1 MSYNV
6 REHSYVVGGLGVTGQ
21 ACVRFLLQKQATVKA
36 FDTRANFTLVTD
48 PDSDIDTD
56 MQAFMA
62 EKVTC
67 TALSEDYFDG
77 VDTLV
82 LSPGLAL
89 NIEQVALAQKCGVE
103 VIGDVELFARLNAS
117 TSDAT
122 PAKRVVGITGSNGK
136 TTTVNMLIKMCQ
148 SENIRGSLAGNV
160 GIPFSSSVLEEMKS
174 PEPKTVYVLEIS
186 SFQMEFIEHFK
197 PYIAIFLNITP
208 DHLNRYPS
216 MKEYIAAKMNMWSRQ
231 TAEDFIVYNAD
242 DTILVEEIA
251 ESTSRKIAFGL
262 GHHPEA
268 IFQPNRTKIYTEEH
282 ATLIEM
288 NQLALPGKHNLAN
301 ALAAATAAHLMGV
314 PNKSIAATMSQFSGV
329 PHRLEPIAEINGV
342 TYINDSKATNLDA
355 VQVALESFTQPI
367 ILLLGGL
374 DKGGDFRSLL
384 PHTHNNLKEVIAFG
398 QAKELIL
405 TALRDAVRSTSV
417 MDLKEA
423 LELAQNCSQPGDVVL
438 LSPGC
443 ASFDQFNNFEERG
456 NYFRSLV
463 TVMEKA

>member
-1 MSYNV
+1 MNIHD
-6 REHSYVVGGLGVTGQ
+6 R
-21 ACVRFLLQKQATVKA
+21 ATIEIRGKKIVI
-36 FDTRANFTLVTD
+36 L
-48 PDSDIDTD
+48 
-56 MQAFMA
+56 
-62 EKVTC
+62 
-67 TALSEDYFDG
+67 
-77 VDTLV
+77 
-82 LSPGLAL
+82 GLAL
-89 NIEQVALAQKCGVE
+89 SGAAAAKLAVRQGADVFVSDNQDTLALQGTLTDLKALSIPGELGQHSDQIYDADLWIISPGIAQDSELVQKAQSNDIPIVSEIEFSSWFTEAPILA
-103 VIGDVELFARLNAS
+103 
-117 TSDAT
+117 
-122 PAKRVVGITGSNGK
+122 ITGSNGK
-136 TTTVNMLIKMCQ
+136 TTTAHLLAEMIQTDDLH
-148 SENIRGSLAGNV
+148 GALAGNV
-160 GIPFSSSVLEEMKS
+160 GIPFAEMVLEDLGN
-174 PEPKTVYVLEIS
+174 PDPKRVWVLEIS

-443 ASFDQFNNFEERG
+443 ASFDQFKNFEERG
-456 NYFRSLV
+456 DHFRSLV

>member
-1 MSYNV
+1 MNIHN
-6 REHSYVVGGLGVTGQ
+6 R
-21 ACVRFLLQKQATVKA
+21 ATIEIRGKNIVI
-36 FDTRANFTLVTD
+36 L
-48 PDSDIDTD
+48 
-56 MQAFMA
+56 
-62 EKVTC
+62 
-67 TALSEDYFDG
+67 
-77 VDTLV
+77 
-82 LSPGLAL
+82 GLAL
-89 NIEQVALAQKCGVE
+89 SGAAAAKLAVRQGADVFVSDNQDTLALQGTLTDLKALGIPGELGQHSDQIYDADLWIISPGIAQDSELVQKAQSNDIPIVSEIEFASWFTEAPILA
-103 VIGDVELFARLNAS
+103 
-117 TSDAT
+117 
-122 PAKRVVGITGSNGK
+122 ITGSNGK
-136 TTTVNMLIKMCQ
+136 TTTAHLLAEMIQTDDLH
-148 SENIRGSLAGNV
+148 GALAGNV
-160 GIPFSSSVLEEMKS
+160 GIPFAEMVLEDLGN
-174 PEPKTVYVLEIS
+174 PDPKRVWVLEIS

-251 ESTSRKIAFGL
+251 ESASRKIAFGL
-262 GHHPEA
+262 GHHPKA
-268 IFQPNRTKIYTEEH
+268 VFQPNRTKIYTEEH

-405 TALRDAVRSTSV
+405 TTLRDAVRSTSV
-417 MDLKEA
+417 MDLKKA

-443 ASFDQFNNFEERG
+443 ASFDQFENFEERG
-456 NYFRSLV
+456 DHFRSLV

>member
-1 MSYNV
+1 MNI
-6 REHSYVVGGLGVTGQ
+6 H
-21 ACVRFLLQKQATVKA
+21 
-36 FDTRANFTLVTD
+36 DRANIEIRGRKIV
-48 PDSDIDTD
+48 
-56 MQAFMA
+56 
-62 EKVTC
+62 
-67 TALSEDYFDG
+67 
-77 VDTLV
+77 V
-82 LSPGLAL
+82 LGLAL
-89 NIEQVALAQKCGVE
+89 SGAAAAKLAARQGADVFVSDNQNTSELQGTLTDLKKLGINGELGKHSNQIYDADLWIISPGIAQDSELIQKGQYKDISIVSEIEFASWFTEAPILA
-103 VIGDVELFARLNAS
+103 
-117 TSDAT
+117 
-122 PAKRVVGITGSNGK
+122 ITGSNGK
-136 TTTVNMLIKMCQ
+136 TTTAHLLAEMIQTNDLH
-148 SENIRGSLAGNV
+148 GLLAGNV
-160 GIPFSSSVLEEMKS
+160 GIPFSAMVLKDLENPDSKR
-174 PEPKTVYVLEIS
+174 VWILEIS
-186 SFQMEFIEHFK
+186 SFQMEFITHFK
-197 PYIAIFLNITP
+197 PYIAILLNITP

-216 MKEYIAAKMNMWSRQ
+216 MKEYIAAKMKMWSRQ

-262 GHHPEA
+262 GNHPEA

-301 ALAAATAAHLMGV
+301 ALAAATAAHLMGI
-314 PNKSIAATMSQFSGV
+314 PNKLISATMSEFSGV
-329 PHRLEPIAEINGV
+329 PHRLESIAEINGV

-355 VQVALESFTQPI
+355 VQVALKSFSQPI

-398 QAKELIL
+398 QAQDLIL

-417 MDLKEA
+417 IDLKEA

>member
-1 MSYNV
+1 MNIHD
-6 REHSYVVGGLGVTGQ
+6 R
-21 ACVRFLLQKQATVKA
+21 ATIEIRGKKIVI
-36 FDTRANFTLVTD
+36 L
-48 PDSDIDTD
+48 
-56 MQAFMA
+56 
-62 EKVTC
+62 
-67 TALSEDYFDG
+67 
-77 VDTLV
+77 
-82 LSPGLAL
+82 GLAL
-89 NIEQVALAQKCGVE
+89 SGAAAAKLAVRQGADVFVSDNQDTLALQGTLTDLKALSITGELGQHSDQIYDADLWIISPGIAQDSELVQKAQSNDIPIVSEIEFASWFTEAPILA
-103 VIGDVELFARLNAS
+103 
-117 TSDAT
+117 
-122 PAKRVVGITGSNGK
+122 ITGSNGK
-136 TTTVNMLIKMCQ
+136 TTTAHLLAEMIQTDDLH
-148 SENIRGSLAGNV
+148 GALAGNV
-160 GIPFSSSVLEEMKS
+160 GIPFAEMVLEDLGN
-174 PEPKTVYVLEIS
+174 PDPKRVWVLEIS

-443 ASFDQFNNFEERG
+443 ASFDQFENFEKRG
-456 NYFRSLV
+456 DHFRSLV
-463 TVMEKA
+463 TVMEKT

>member
-1 MSYNV
+1 MNIQNGANI
-6 REHSYVVGGLGVTGQ
+6 EICGKKIVVL
-21 ACVRFLLQKQATVKA
+21 
-36 FDTRANFTLVTD
+36 
-48 PDSDIDTD
+48 
-56 MQAFMA
+56 
-62 EKVTC
+62 
-67 TALSEDYFDG
+67 
-77 VDTLV
+77 
-82 LSPGLAL
+82 GLAL
-89 NIEQVALAQKCGVE
+89 SGIAAAKLAARQGADVFVSDNQDTSELQGTLTDLKELGINGELGQHSNQIYDADLWIISPGIPQDSELVQKGHHKGISIVSEIEFASWFTEAPILA
-103 VIGDVELFARLNAS
+103 
-117 TSDAT
+117 
-122 PAKRVVGITGSNGK
+122 ITGSNGK
-136 TTTVNMLIKMCQ
+136 TTTAHLLAEMIQTDDLH
-148 SENIRGSLAGNV
+148 GLLAGNV
-160 GIPFSSSVLEEMKS
+160 GIPFSAMVLKDLENPDSKR
-174 PEPKTVYVLEIS
+174 VWILEIS
-186 SFQMEFIEHFK
+186 SFQMEFITHFK

-216 MKEYIAAKMNMWSRQ
+216 MKEYIAAKMKMWSRQ

-262 GHHPEA
+262 DHHPEA

-301 ALAAATAAHLMGV
+301 ALAAATAAHLMGI
-314 PNKSIAATMSQFSGV
+314 PNKFISATMSQFSGV
-329 PHRLEPIAEINGV
+329 PHRLESVAEINGV

-355 VQVALESFTQPI
+355 VQVALKSFSQPI

>member
-1 MSYNV
+1 MNIHD
-6 REHSYVVGGLGVTGQ
+6 R
-21 ACVRFLLQKQATVKA
+21 ATIEIRGKKIVI
-36 FDTRANFTLVTD
+36 L
-48 PDSDIDTD
+48 
-56 MQAFMA
+56 
-62 EKVTC
+62 
-67 TALSEDYFDG
+67 
-77 VDTLV
+77 
-82 LSPGLAL
+82 GLAL
-89 NIEQVALAQKCGVE
+89 SGAAAAKLAVRQGADVFVSDNQDTLALQGTLTDLKALGIPGELGQHSDQIYDADLWIISPGIAQDSELVQKAQSNDIPIVSEIEFSSWFTTAPILA
-103 VIGDVELFARLNAS
+103 
-117 TSDAT
+117 
-122 PAKRVVGITGSNGK
+122 ITGSNGK
-136 TTTVNMLIKMCQ
+136 TTTAHLLAEMIQTDDLH
-148 SENIRGSLAGNV
+148 GALAGNV
-160 GIPFSSSVLEEMKS
+160 GIPFAEMVLEDLVN
-174 PEPKTVYVLEIS
+174 PDPKRVWVLEIS

-443 ASFDQFNNFEERG
+443 ASFDQFENFEKRG
-456 NYFRSLV
+456 DHFRSLV

>member
-1 MSYNV
+1 MNIHD
-6 REHSYVVGGLGVTGQ
+6 R
-21 ACVRFLLQKQATVKA
+21 ATIEIRGKKIVI
-36 FDTRANFTLVTD
+36 L
-48 PDSDIDTD
+48 
-56 MQAFMA
+56 
-62 EKVTC
+62 
-67 TALSEDYFDG
+67 
-77 VDTLV
+77 
-82 LSPGLAL
+82 GLAL
-89 NIEQVALAQKCGVE
+89 SGAAAAKLAVRQGADVFVSDNQDTLALQGTLTDLKALSITGELGQHSDQIYDADLWIISPGIAQDSELVQKAQSNDIPIVSEIEFSSWFTTAPILA
-103 VIGDVELFARLNAS
+103 
-117 TSDAT
+117 
-122 PAKRVVGITGSNGK
+122 ITGSNGK
-136 TTTVNMLIKMCQ
+136 TTTAHLLAEMIQTDDLH
-148 SENIRGSLAGNV
+148 GALAGNV
-160 GIPFSSSVLEEMKS
+160 GIPFAEMVLEDLGN
-174 PEPKTVYVLEIS
+174 PDPKRVWVLEIS

-398 QAKELIL
+398 QAKELII

-443 ASFDQFNNFEERG
+443 ASFDQFENFEERG
-456 NYFRSLV
+456 DHFRSLV

>member
-1 MSYNV
+1 MNIHD
-6 REHSYVVGGLGVTGQ
+6 R
-21 ACVRFLLQKQATVKA
+21 ATIEIRGKKIVI
-36 FDTRANFTLVTD
+36 L
-48 PDSDIDTD
+48 
-56 MQAFMA
+56 
-62 EKVTC
+62 
-67 TALSEDYFDG
+67 
-77 VDTLV
+77 
-82 LSPGLAL
+82 GLAL
-89 NIEQVALAQKCGVE
+89 SGAAAAKLAVRQGADVFVSDNQDTLALQDTLTDLKALSIPGELGQHSDQIYDADLWIISPGIAQDSELVQKAQSNDIPIISEIEFSSWFTEAPILA
-103 VIGDVELFARLNAS
+103 
-117 TSDAT
+117 
-122 PAKRVVGITGSNGK
+122 ITGSNGK
-136 TTTVNMLIKMCQ
+136 TTTAHLLAEMIQTDDLH
-148 SENIRGSLAGNV
+148 GALAGNV
-160 GIPFSSSVLEEMKS
+160 GIPFAEMVLEDLGN
-174 PEPKTVYVLEIS
+174 PDPKRVWVLEIS

-443 ASFDQFNNFEERG
+443 ASFDQFENFEERG
-456 NYFRSLV
+456 DHFRSLV

>member
-1 MSYNV
+1 MNIHD
-6 REHSYVVGGLGVTGQ
+6 R
-21 ACVRFLLQKQATVKA
+21 ATIEIRGKKIVI
-36 FDTRANFTLVTD
+36 L
-48 PDSDIDTD
+48 
-56 MQAFMA
+56 
-62 EKVTC
+62 
-67 TALSEDYFDG
+67 
-77 VDTLV
+77 
-82 LSPGLAL
+82 GLAL
-89 NIEQVALAQKCGVE
+89 SGAAAAKLAVRQGADVFVSDNQDTLELQGTLTELKALGILGELGQHSDQIYDADLWIISPGISQDSELVQKAQSNDIPIISEIEFASWFTEAPILA
-103 VIGDVELFARLNAS
+103 
-117 TSDAT
+117 
-122 PAKRVVGITGSNGK
+122 ITGSNGK
-136 TTTVNMLIKMCQ
+136 TTTAHLLAEMIQTDDLH
-148 SENIRGSLAGNV
+148 GALAGNV
-160 GIPFSSSVLEEMKS
+160 GIPFAEMVLEDLEN
-174 PEPKTVYVLEIS
+174 PDPKRVWVLEIS

-216 MKEYIAAKMNMWSRQ
+216 MEEYIAAKMNMWSRQ
-231 TAEDFIVYNAD
+231 TAEDFIEYNAD

-342 TYINDSKATNLDA
+342 TYINDSKATNMEA

-367 ILLLGGL
+367 ILILGGL

-438 LSPGC
+438 MSPGC
-443 ASFDQFNNFEERG
+443 ASFDQFENYEERG
-456 NYFRSLV
+456 DHFRSLV

>member
-1 MSYNV
+1 MNIHDRATIEIHGKKIV
-6 REHSYVVGGLGVTGQ
+6 ILG
-21 ACVRFLLQKQATVKA
+21 
-36 FDTRANFTLVTD
+36 
-48 PDSDIDTD
+48 S
-56 MQAFMA
+56 
-62 EKVTC
+62 
-67 TALSEDYFDG
+67 ALSG
-77 VDTLV
+77 VAAAKLAVRQGADVFVSDNQDTLANQDT
-82 LSPGLAL
+82 LIELKALGIPGELGQHSDQIYDADLWIISPGIAQDSELVQKAQSNDIPIISEIEFASWFTEAPILA
-89 NIEQVALAQKCGVE
+89 
-103 VIGDVELFARLNAS
+103 
-117 TSDAT
+117 
-122 PAKRVVGITGSNGK
+122 ITGSNGK
-136 TTTVNMLIKMCQ
+136 TTTAHLLAEMIQTDDLH
-148 SENIRGSLAGNV
+148 GALAGNV
-160 GIPFSSSVLEEMKS
+160 GIPFAEMVLEDLGN
-174 PEPKTVYVLEIS
+174 PDPKRVWVLEIS

-301 ALAAATAAHLMGV
+301 ALAAATAARLMGV
-314 PNKSIAATMSQFSGV
+314 SNKSIATTMSQFSGV

-443 ASFDQFNNFEERG
+443 ASFDQFKNFEERG
-456 NYFRSLV
+456 DHFRSLV

>member
-1 MSYNV
+1 MNIHD
-6 REHSYVVGGLGVTGQ
+6 R
-21 ACVRFLLQKQATVKA
+21 ATIEIRGKKIVI
-36 FDTRANFTLVTD
+36 L
-48 PDSDIDTD
+48 
-56 MQAFMA
+56 
-62 EKVTC
+62 
-67 TALSEDYFDG
+67 
-77 VDTLV
+77 
-82 LSPGLAL
+82 GLAL
-89 NIEQVALAQKCGVE
+89 SGAAAAKLAVRQGADVFVSDNQDTLALQGTLTDLKALSIPGELGQHSDQIYDADLWIISPGIAQDSELVQKAQSNDIPIVSEIEFASWFTEAPILA
-103 VIGDVELFARLNAS
+103 
-117 TSDAT
+117 
-122 PAKRVVGITGSNGK
+122 ITGSNGK
-136 TTTVNMLIKMCQ
+136 TTTAHLLAEMIQTDDLH
-148 SENIRGSLAGNV
+148 GTLAGNV
-160 GIPFSSSVLEEMKS
+160 GIPFAKMVLEDLGN
-174 PEPKTVYVLEIS
+174 PDPKRVWVLEIS

-301 ALAAATAAHLMGV
+301 ALAAATAAHLMGI

-367 ILLLGGL
+367 ILILGGL
-374 DKGGDFRSLL
+374 DKGGDFRSIL

-398 QAKELIL
+398 RAKELIL
-405 TALRDAVRSTSV
+405 TTLRDAVRSTSV

-443 ASFDQFNNFEERG
+443 ASFDQFENFEERG
-456 NYFRSLV
+456 DHFRSLV

>member
-1 MSYNV
+1 MNIHD
-6 REHSYVVGGLGVTGQ
+6 R
-21 ACVRFLLQKQATVKA
+21 ATIEIRGKKIVI
-36 FDTRANFTLVTD
+36 L
-48 PDSDIDTD
+48 
-56 MQAFMA
+56 
-62 EKVTC
+62 
-67 TALSEDYFDG
+67 
-77 VDTLV
+77 
-82 LSPGLAL
+82 GLAL
-89 NIEQVALAQKCGVE
+89 SGAAAAKLAVRQGADVFVSDNQDTLALQDTLTDLKALSIPGELGQHSDQIYDADLWIISPGIAQDSELVQKAQSNDIPIVSEIEFASWFTEAPILA
-103 VIGDVELFARLNAS
+103 
-117 TSDAT
+117 
-122 PAKRVVGITGSNGK
+122 ITGSNGK
-136 TTTVNMLIKMCQ
+136 TTTAHLLAEMIQTDDLH
-148 SENIRGSLAGNV
+148 GALAGNV
-160 GIPFSSSVLEEMKS
+160 GIPFAEMVLEDLGN
-174 PEPKTVYVLEIS
+174 PDPKRVWVLEIS

-443 ASFDQFNNFEERG
+443 ASFDQFENFEERG
-456 NYFRSLV
+456 DHFRSLV

>member
-1 MSYNV
+1 MNIHN
-6 REHSYVVGGLGVTGQ
+6 R
-21 ACVRFLLQKQATVKA
+21 ATIEIRGKNIVI
-36 FDTRANFTLVTD
+36 L
-48 PDSDIDTD
+48 
-56 MQAFMA
+56 
-62 EKVTC
+62 
-67 TALSEDYFDG
+67 
-77 VDTLV
+77 
-82 LSPGLAL
+82 GLAL
-89 NIEQVALAQKCGVE
+89 SGAAAAKLAVRQGADVFVSDNQDTLALQGTLTDLKALGIPGELGQHSDQVYDADLWIISPGIAQDSELVQKAQSNDIPIVSEIEFASWFTEAPILA
-103 VIGDVELFARLNAS
+103 
-117 TSDAT
+117 
-122 PAKRVVGITGSNGK
+122 ITGSNGK
-136 TTTVNMLIKMCQ
+136 TTTAHLLAEMIQTDDLH
-148 SENIRGSLAGNV
+148 GALAGNV
-160 GIPFSSSVLEEMKS
+160 GIPFAEMVLEDLGN
-174 PEPKTVYVLEIS
+174 PDPKRVWVLEIS

-288 NQLALPGKHNLAN
+288 NLLALPGKHNLAN

-329 PHRLEPIAEINGV
+329 PHRLEPVAEINGV

-443 ASFDQFNNFEERG
+443 ASFDQFDNFEERG
-456 NYFRSLV
+456 DHFRSLL

>member
-1 MSYNV
+1 MNIHDRATIEIRGKKIV
-6 REHSYVVGGLGVTGQ
+6 ILG
-21 ACVRFLLQKQATVKA
+21 
-36 FDTRANFTLVTD
+36 
-48 PDSDIDTD
+48 S
-56 MQAFMA
+56 
-62 EKVTC
+62 
-67 TALSEDYFDG
+67 ALSG
-77 VDTLV
+77 VAAAKLAVRQGADVFVSDNQDTLANQDT
-82 LSPGLAL
+82 LIGLKALGIPGELGQHSDQIYDADLWIISPGIAQDSELVQKAQSNDIPIISEIEFASWFTEAPILA
-89 NIEQVALAQKCGVE
+89 
-103 VIGDVELFARLNAS
+103 
-117 TSDAT
+117 
-122 PAKRVVGITGSNGK
+122 ITGSNGK
-136 TTTVNMLIKMCQ
+136 TTTAHLLAEMIQTDDLH
-148 SENIRGSLAGNV
+148 GALAGNV
-160 GIPFSSSVLEEMKS
+160 GIPFAEMVLEDLEN
-174 PEPKTVYVLEIS
+174 PDPKRVWVLEIS

-197 PYIAIFLNITP
+197 PYISIFLNITP

-262 GHHPEA
+262 DHHPEA

-288 NQLALPGKHNLAN
+288 SQLALPGKHNLAN
-301 ALAAATAAHLMGV
+301 ALAAATAARLMGV
-314 PNKSIAATMSQFSGV
+314 SNKSIATVMSQFSGV

-443 ASFDQFNNFEERG
+443 ASFDQFKNFEERG
-456 NYFRSLV
+456 DHFRSLV
-463 TVMEKA
+463 TVMEKT

>member
-1 MSYNV
+1 MNIHD
-6 REHSYVVGGLGVTGQ
+6 R
-21 ACVRFLLQKQATVKA
+21 ATIEIRGKKIVI
-36 FDTRANFTLVTD
+36 L
-48 PDSDIDTD
+48 
-56 MQAFMA
+56 
-62 EKVTC
+62 
-67 TALSEDYFDG
+67 
-77 VDTLV
+77 
-82 LSPGLAL
+82 GLAL
-89 NIEQVALAQKCGVE
+89 SGAAAAKLAVRQGADVFVSDNQDTLALQGTLTDLKALSIPGELGQHSDQIYDADLWIISPGIAQDSELVQKAQSNDIPIVSEIEFSSWFTTAPILA
-103 VIGDVELFARLNAS
+103 
-117 TSDAT
+117 
-122 PAKRVVGITGSNGK
+122 ITGSNGK
-136 TTTVNMLIKMCQ
+136 TTTAHLLAEMIQTDDLH
-148 SENIRGSLAGNV
+148 GALAGNV
-160 GIPFSSSVLEEMKS
+160 GIPFAEMVLEDLGN
-174 PEPKTVYVLEIS
+174 PDPKRVWVLEIS

-443 ASFDQFNNFEERG
+443 ASFDQFKNFEERG
-456 NYFRSLV
+456 DHFRSLV

>member
-1 MSYNV
+1 MNIHD
-6 REHSYVVGGLGVTGQ
+6 R
-21 ACVRFLLQKQATVKA
+21 ATIEIRGKKIVI
-36 FDTRANFTLVTD
+36 L
-48 PDSDIDTD
+48 
-56 MQAFMA
+56 
-62 EKVTC
+62 
-67 TALSEDYFDG
+67 
-77 VDTLV
+77 
-82 LSPGLAL
+82 GLAL
-89 NIEQVALAQKCGVE
+89 SGAAAAKLAVRQGADVFVSDNQDTLALQGTLTDLKALSIPGELGQHSDQIYDADLWIISPGIAQDSELVQKAQSNDITIVSEIEFASWFTEAPILA
-103 VIGDVELFARLNAS
+103 
-117 TSDAT
+117 
-122 PAKRVVGITGSNGK
+122 ITGSNGK
-136 TTTVNMLIKMCQ
+136 TTTAHLLAEMIQTDDLH
-148 SENIRGSLAGNV
+148 GALAGNV
-160 GIPFSSSVLEEMKS
+160 GIPFAEMVLKDLEN
-174 PEPKTVYVLEIS
+174 PDPKRVWVLEIS

-314 PNKSIAATMSQFSGV
+314 PDKSIAATMSQFSGV

-443 ASFDQFNNFEERG
+443 ASFDQFDNFEKRG
-456 NYFRSLV
+456 DYFRSLV

>member
-1 MSYNV
+1 MNI
-6 REHSYVVGGLGVTGQ
+6 H
-21 ACVRFLLQKQATVKA
+21 
-36 FDTRANFTLVTD
+36 DRANIEIRGKKIVGL
-48 PDSDIDTD
+48 
-56 MQAFMA
+56 
-62 EKVTC
+62 
-67 TALSEDYFDG
+67 
-77 VDTLV
+77 
-82 LSPGLAL
+82 GLAL
-89 NIEQVALAQKCGVE
+89 SGAAAAKLAIRQGADVFVSDNQDTQALQGTLTDLKELGITGELGQHSDQIYDADLWIISPGIAQDSELVQKAQYNDIPIVSEIEFSSWFTEAPILA
-103 VIGDVELFARLNAS
+103 
-117 TSDAT
+117 
-122 PAKRVVGITGSNGK
+122 ITGSNGK
-136 TTTVNMLIKMCQ
+136 TTTAHLLAEMMQ
-148 SENIRGSLAGNV
+148 TENLHGLLAGNV
-160 GIPFSSSVLEEMKS
+160 GIPFAAKVLEDLEN
-174 PEPKTVYVLEIS
+174 PDPKRIWVLEIS
-186 SFQMEFIEHFK
+186 SFQMEFITHFK

-262 GHHPEA
+262 GHHPKA
-268 IFQPNRTKIYTEEH
+268 VYQPNRTKIYTEEH

-301 ALAAATAAHLMGV
+301 ALAAATAAHLIGV

-355 VQVALESFTQPI
+355 VQVALESFSQPI

-374 DKGGDFRSLL
+374 DKGGDFKSLL

-398 QAKELIL
+398 QARELIL
-405 TALRDAVRSTSV
+405 AALRDAVRSTSV

-443 ASFDQFNNFEERG
+443 ASFDQFDNFEERG
-456 NYFRSLV
+456 DHFRSLL
-463 TVMEKA
+463 TLMEKA

>member
-1 MSYNV
+1 MNIHD
-6 REHSYVVGGLGVTGQ
+6 R
-21 ACVRFLLQKQATVKA
+21 ATIEIRGKKIVI
-36 FDTRANFTLVTD
+36 L
-48 PDSDIDTD
+48 
-56 MQAFMA
+56 
-62 EKVTC
+62 
-67 TALSEDYFDG
+67 
-77 VDTLV
+77 
-82 LSPGLAL
+82 GLAL
-89 NIEQVALAQKCGVE
+89 SGAAAAKLAVRQGADVFVSDNQDTLALQGTLTDLKALSIPGELGQHSDQIYDADLWIISPGIAQDSELVQKAQSNDITIVSEIEFASWFTEAPILA
-103 VIGDVELFARLNAS
+103 
-117 TSDAT
+117 
-122 PAKRVVGITGSNGK
+122 ITGSNGK
-136 TTTVNMLIKMCQ
+136 TTTAHLLAEMLQ
-148 SENIRGSLAGNV
+148 TDDLHGALAGNV
-160 GIPFSSSVLEEMKS
+160 GIPFAEMVLEDLGN
-174 PEPKTVYVLEIS
+174 PDPKRVWVLEIS

-262 GHHPEA
+262 SHHPEA

-443 ASFDQFNNFEERG
+443 ASFDQFDNFEERG
-456 NYFRSLV
+456 DHFRSLV

>member
-1 MSYNV
+1 MNIHD
-6 REHSYVVGGLGVTGQ
+6 R
-21 ACVRFLLQKQATVKA
+21 ATIEIRGKKIVI
-36 FDTRANFTLVTD
+36 L
-48 PDSDIDTD
+48 
-56 MQAFMA
+56 
-62 EKVTC
+62 
-67 TALSEDYFDG
+67 
-77 VDTLV
+77 
-82 LSPGLAL
+82 GLAL
-89 NIEQVALAQKCGVE
+89 SAVRQGADVFVSDNQDTLALQGTLTDLKALSIPGELGQHSDQIYDADLWIISPGIAQDSELVQKAQSNDIPIVSEIEFASWFTEAPILA
-103 VIGDVELFARLNAS
+103 
-117 TSDAT
+117 
-122 PAKRVVGITGSNGK
+122 ITGSNGK
-136 TTTVNMLIKMCQ
+136 TTTAHLLAEMIQTDDLH
-148 SENIRGSLAGNV
+148 GALAGNV
-160 GIPFSSSVLEEMKS
+160 GIPFAEMVLEDLGN
-174 PEPKTVYVLEIS
+174 PDPKRVWVLEIS

-329 PHRLEPIAEINGV
+329 PHRLEPIAKINGV

-398 QAKELIL
+398 RAKELIL
-405 TALRDAVRSTSV
+405 TTLRDAVRSTSV

-443 ASFDQFNNFEERG
+443 ASFDQFENFEERG
-456 NYFRSLV
+456 DHFRSLV

>member
-1 MSYNV
+1 MNIHDRATIEIHGKKIV
-6 REHSYVVGGLGVTGQ
+6 ILG
-21 ACVRFLLQKQATVKA
+21 
-36 FDTRANFTLVTD
+36 
-48 PDSDIDTD
+48 S
-56 MQAFMA
+56 
-62 EKVTC
+62 
-67 TALSEDYFDG
+67 ALSG
-77 VDTLV
+77 VAAAKLAVRQGADVFVSDNQDTLA
-82 LSPGLAL
+82 LQGTLTDLKALSIPGELGQHSDQIYDADLWIISPGIAQDSELVQKAQSNDIPIISEIEFASWFTEAPILA
-89 NIEQVALAQKCGVE
+89 
-103 VIGDVELFARLNAS
+103 
-117 TSDAT
+117 
-122 PAKRVVGITGSNGK
+122 ITGSNGK
-136 TTTVNMLIKMCQ
+136 TTTAHLLAEMIQTDDLH
-148 SENIRGSLAGNV
+148 GALAGNV
-160 GIPFSSSVLEEMKS
+160 GIPFAEMVMEDLGN
-174 PEPKTVYVLEIS
+174 PDPKRVWVLEIS

-443 ASFDQFNNFEERG
+443 ASFDQFKNFEERG
-456 NYFRSLV
+456 DHFRSLV
-463 TVMEKA
+463 TVMEKT

>member
-1 MSYNV
+1 MNIHD
-6 REHSYVVGGLGVTGQ
+6 R
-21 ACVRFLLQKQATVKA
+21 
-36 FDTRANFTLVTD
+36 DTIEIRDKKIVIL
-48 PDSDIDTD
+48 
-56 MQAFMA
+56 
-62 EKVTC
+62 
-67 TALSEDYFDG
+67 
-77 VDTLV
+77 
-82 LSPGLAL
+82 GLAL
-89 NIEQVALAQKCGVE
+89 SGVAAANLAVRQGADVFVSDNQDTLELQDTLTELKALGIPGELGQHSDQVYDADLWIISPGIAQDSQLIQKAQSNDIPIVSEIEFASWFTDVPILA
-103 VIGDVELFARLNAS
+103 
-117 TSDAT
+117 
-122 PAKRVVGITGSNGK
+122 ITGSNGK
-136 TTTVNMLIKMCQ
+136 TTTAHLLAEMIQTDDLH
-148 SENIRGSLAGNV
+148 GALAGNV
-160 GIPFSSSVLEEMKS
+160 GIPFSEMVLEDLEN
-174 PEPKTVYVLEIS
+174 PDPKRVWVLEIS

-197 PYIAIFLNITP
+197 PYISIFLNITP

-251 ESTSRKIAFGL
+251 ESTSRKIAFGS
-262 GHHPEA
+262 GYHPEA

-288 NQLALPGKHNLAN
+288 DQLALPGKHNLAN
-301 ALAAATAAHLMGV
+301 ALAAATAAHLMGIS
-314 PNKSIAATMSQFSGV
+314 NKSIATTMSQFRGV

-417 MDLKEA
+417 MDLKKA

-443 ASFDQFNNFEERG
+443 ASFDQFKNFEERG
-456 NYFRSLV
+456 NHFRSLV

>member
-1 MSYNV
+1 MNIHD
-6 REHSYVVGGLGVTGQ
+6 R
-21 ACVRFLLQKQATVKA
+21 ATIEIRGKKIVI
-36 FDTRANFTLVTD
+36 L
-48 PDSDIDTD
+48 
-56 MQAFMA
+56 
-62 EKVTC
+62 
-67 TALSEDYFDG
+67 
-77 VDTLV
+77 
-82 LSPGLAL
+82 GLAL
-89 NIEQVALAQKCGVE
+89 SGAAAAKLAVRQGADVFVSDNQDTLALQGTLTDLKALSISGELGQHSDQIYDADLWIISPGIAQDSELVQKAQSNDIPIVSEIEFSSWFTTAPILA
-103 VIGDVELFARLNAS
+103 
-117 TSDAT
+117 
-122 PAKRVVGITGSNGK
+122 ITGSNGK
-136 TTTVNMLIKMCQ
+136 TTTAHLLAEMIQTDDLH
-148 SENIRGSLAGNV
+148 GALAGNV
-160 GIPFSSSVLEEMKS
+160 GIPFAEMVLEDLEN
-174 PEPKTVYVLEIS
+174 PDPKRIWVLEIS

-268 IFQPNRTKIYTEEH
+268 IFQPNRTKIYTEDH

-374 DKGGDFRSLL
+374 DKGGDFRSIL

-443 ASFDQFNNFEERG
+443 ASFDQFENFEERG
-456 NYFRSLV
+456 DHFRSLV

>member
-1 MSYNV
+1 MNIHD
-6 REHSYVVGGLGVTGQ
+6 R
-21 ACVRFLLQKQATVKA
+21 ATIEIRGKKIVI
-36 FDTRANFTLVTD
+36 L
-48 PDSDIDTD
+48 
-56 MQAFMA
+56 
-62 EKVTC
+62 
-67 TALSEDYFDG
+67 
-77 VDTLV
+77 
-82 LSPGLAL
+82 GLAL
-89 NIEQVALAQKCGVE
+89 SGAAAAKLAVRQGADVFVSDNQDTLALQDTLTDLKALSIPGELGQHSDQIYDADLWIISPGIAQDSELVQKAQSNDIPIVSEIEFSSWFTEAPILA
-103 VIGDVELFARLNAS
+103 
-117 TSDAT
+117 
-122 PAKRVVGITGSNGK
+122 ITGSNGK
-136 TTTVNMLIKMCQ
+136 TTTAHLLAEMIQTDDLH
-148 SENIRGSLAGNV
+148 GALAGNV
-160 GIPFSSSVLEEMKS
+160 GIPFAEMVLEDLGN
-174 PEPKTVYVLEIS
+174 PDPKRVWVLEIS

-443 ASFDQFNNFEERG
+443 ASFDQFKNFEERG

-463 TVMEKA
+463 TVMEKV

>member
-1 MSYNV
+1 MNIHD
-6 REHSYVVGGLGVTGQ
+6 R
-21 ACVRFLLQKQATVKA
+21 ATIEIRGKKIVI
-36 FDTRANFTLVTD
+36 L
-48 PDSDIDTD
+48 
-56 MQAFMA
+56 
-62 EKVTC
+62 
-67 TALSEDYFDG
+67 
-77 VDTLV
+77 
-82 LSPGLAL
+82 GLAL
-89 NIEQVALAQKCGVE
+89 SGAAAAKLAVHQGADVFVSDNQDTLALQDTLTDLKALSISGELGQHSDQIYDADLWIISPGIAQDSELVQKAQSNDIPIVSEIEFASWFTEAPILA
-103 VIGDVELFARLNAS
+103 
-117 TSDAT
+117 
-122 PAKRVVGITGSNGK
+122 ITGSNGK
-136 TTTVNMLIKMCQ
+136 TTTAHLLAEMIQTDDLH
-148 SENIRGSLAGNV
+148 GALAGNV
-160 GIPFSSSVLEEMKS
+160 GIPFAEMVLEDLGN
-174 PEPKTVYVLEIS
+174 PDPKRVWVLEIS

-398 QAKELIL
+398 QAQDLIL

-417 MDLKEA
+417 IDLKEA

-443 ASFDQFNNFEERG
+443 ASFDQFKNFEERG
-456 NYFRSLV
+456 DHFRSLV

>member
-1 MSYNV
+1 MNIHD
-6 REHSYVVGGLGVTGQ
+6 R
-21 ACVRFLLQKQATVKA
+21 ATIEIRGKKIVI
-36 FDTRANFTLVTD
+36 L
-48 PDSDIDTD
+48 
-56 MQAFMA
+56 
-62 EKVTC
+62 
-67 TALSEDYFDG
+67 
-77 VDTLV
+77 
-82 LSPGLAL
+82 GLAL
-89 NIEQVALAQKCGVE
+89 SGAAAAKLAVRQGADVFVSDNQDTLALQDTLTDLKALSIPGELGQHSDQIYDADLWIISPGIAQDSELVQKAQSNDIPIVSEIEFSSWFTEAPILA
-103 VIGDVELFARLNAS
+103 
-117 TSDAT
+117 
-122 PAKRVVGITGSNGK
+122 ITGSNGK
-136 TTTVNMLIKMCQ
+136 TTTAHLLAEMIQTDDLH
-148 SENIRGSLAGNV
+148 GALAGNV
-160 GIPFSSSVLEEMKS
+160 GIPFAEMVLEDLGN
-174 PEPKTVYVLEIS
+174 PDPKRVWILEIS

-262 GHHPEA
+262 SHHPEA

-367 ILLLGGL
+367 ILILGGL
-374 DKGGDFRSLL
+374 DKGGDFRSIL

-405 TALRDAVRSTSV
+405 TTLRDAVRSTSV
-417 MDLKEA
+417 MDLKKA

-443 ASFDQFNNFEERG
+443 ASFDQFKNFEERG
-456 NYFRSLV
+456 DHFRSLV

>member
-1 MSYNV
+1 MNIHDRATIEIHGKKIV
-6 REHSYVVGGLGVTGQ
+6 ILG
-21 ACVRFLLQKQATVKA
+21 
-36 FDTRANFTLVTD
+36 
-48 PDSDIDTD
+48 S
-56 MQAFMA
+56 
-62 EKVTC
+62 
-67 TALSEDYFDG
+67 ALSG
-77 VDTLV
+77 VAAAKLAVRQGADVFVSDNQDTLA
-82 LSPGLAL
+82 LQGTLTDLKALSITGELGQHSDQIYDADLWIISPGIAQDSELVQKAQSNDIPIVSEIEFASWFTEAPILA
-89 NIEQVALAQKCGVE
+89 
-103 VIGDVELFARLNAS
+103 
-117 TSDAT
+117 
-122 PAKRVVGITGSNGK
+122 ITGSNGK
-136 TTTVNMLIKMCQ
+136 TTTAHLLAEMIQTDDLH
-148 SENIRGSLAGNV
+148 GALAGNV
-160 GIPFSSSVLEEMKS
+160 GIPFAEMVLEDLGN
-174 PEPKTVYVLEIS
+174 PDPKRVWVLEIS

-443 ASFDQFNNFEERG
+443 ASFDQFENFEERG
-456 NYFRSLV
+456 DHFRSLV

>member
-1 MSYNV
+1 MKIHDRDTIEIRGKKIVILGLAMSGAAAAKLAV
-6 REHSYVVGGLGVTGQ
+6 RQGADVFVSDNQDTPALQGTLTDLIVLGISGELGQHSDQIYAADLW
-21 ACVRFLLQKQATVKA
+21 
-36 FDTRANFTLVTD
+36 
-48 PDSDIDTD
+48 II
-56 MQAFMA
+56 
-62 EKVTC
+62 
-67 TALSEDYFDG
+67 
-77 VDTLV
+77 
-82 LSPGLAL
+82 SPGIAQDSELVQKAQSNGIPIISEIEFSSWFTEAPILA
-89 NIEQVALAQKCGVE
+89 
-103 VIGDVELFARLNAS
+103 
-117 TSDAT
+117 
-122 PAKRVVGITGSNGK
+122 ITGSNGK
-136 TTTVNMLIKMCQ
+136 TTTAHLLAEMIQTDDLHGV
-148 SENIRGSLAGNV
+148 LAGNV
-160 GIPFSSSVLEEMKS
+160 GIPFTAMVLEDLEN
-174 PEPKTVYVLEIS
+174 PDPKRVWVLEIS

-251 ESTSRKIAFGL
+251 ESISRKIAFGL
-262 GHHPEA
+262 RHHPEA
-268 IFQPNRTKIYTEEH
+268 IFQPNRTKIYTKEH

-288 NQLALPGKHNLAN
+288 DQLALPGRHNLAN
-301 ALAAATAAHLMGV
+301 VLAAATAAHLMGV
-314 PNKSIAATMSQFSGV
+314 PNKTIKATMSQFSGV
-329 PHRLEPIAEINGV
+329 PHRLEPVAEINGV

-355 VQVALESFTQPI
+355 VQVALESFSQPI

-405 TALRDAVRSTSV
+405 TKLRDAVRSTSV

-423 LELAQNCSQPGDVVL
+423 LNLAQNCSQPGDVVL

-443 ASFDQFNNFEERG
+443 ASFDQFKNFEERG
-456 NYFRSLV
+456 DHFRSLV

>member
-1 MSYNV
+1 MNIHD
-6 REHSYVVGGLGVTGQ
+6 R
-21 ACVRFLLQKQATVKA
+21 ATIEIRGKKIVI
-36 FDTRANFTLVTD
+36 L
-48 PDSDIDTD
+48 
-56 MQAFMA
+56 
-62 EKVTC
+62 
-67 TALSEDYFDG
+67 
-77 VDTLV
+77 
-82 LSPGLAL
+82 GLAL
-89 NIEQVALAQKCGVE
+89 SGAAAAKLAVRQGADVFVSDNQDTLALQDTLTDLKALSIPGELGQHSDQIYDADLWIISPGIAQDSELVQKAQSNDIPIVSEIEFASWFTEAPILA
-103 VIGDVELFARLNAS
+103 
-117 TSDAT
+117 
-122 PAKRVVGITGSNGK
+122 ITGSNGK
-136 TTTVNMLIKMCQ
+136 TTTAHL
-148 SENIRGSLAGNV
+148 LAEMIQTDDLHGALVGNV
-160 GIPFSSSVLEEMKS
+160 GIPFAEMVLEDLEN
-174 PEPKTVYVLEIS
+174 PDPKRIWVLEIS

-443 ASFDQFNNFEERG
+443 ASFDQFKNFEERG
-456 NYFRSLV
+456 DHFRSLV

>member
-1 MSYNV
+1 MNIHD
-6 REHSYVVGGLGVTGQ
+6 R
-21 ACVRFLLQKQATVKA
+21 ATIEIRGKKIVI
-36 FDTRANFTLVTD
+36 L
-48 PDSDIDTD
+48 
-56 MQAFMA
+56 
-62 EKVTC
+62 
-67 TALSEDYFDG
+67 
-77 VDTLV
+77 
-82 LSPGLAL
+82 GLAL
-89 NIEQVALAQKCGVE
+89 SGAAAAKLAVRQGADVFVSDNQDTLALQGTLTDLKALSIPGELGQHSDQIYDADLWIISPGIAQDSELVQKAQSNDIPIVSEIEFASWFTEAPILA
-103 VIGDVELFARLNAS
+103 
-117 TSDAT
+117 
-122 PAKRVVGITGSNGK
+122 ITGSNGK
-136 TTTVNMLIKMCQ
+136 TTTAHLLAEMIQTDDLH
-148 SENIRGSLAGNV
+148 GALAGNV
-160 GIPFSSSVLEEMKS
+160 GIPFAEMVLEDLGN
-174 PEPKTVYVLEIS
+174 PDPKRVWVLEIS

-314 PNKSIAATMSQFSGV
+314 PNISIAATMSQFSGV
-329 PHRLEPIAEINGV
+329 PHRLEQVAEINGV

-355 VQVALESFTQPI
+355 VQVALESFSQPI
-367 ILLLGGL
+367 ILILGGL

-423 LELAQNCSQPGDVVL
+423 LELAQNCSQPGDVIL

-456 NYFRSLV
+456 NHFRSLV

>member
-1 MSYNV
+1 MNIHD
-6 REHSYVVGGLGVTGQ
+6 R
-21 ACVRFLLQKQATVKA
+21 ATIEIRGKKIVI
-36 FDTRANFTLVTD
+36 L
-48 PDSDIDTD
+48 
-56 MQAFMA
+56 
-62 EKVTC
+62 
-67 TALSEDYFDG
+67 
-77 VDTLV
+77 
-82 LSPGLAL
+82 GLAL
-89 NIEQVALAQKCGVE
+89 SGAAAAKLAVRQGADVFVSDNQDTLALQGTLTDLKALGIPGELGQHSDQIYDADLWIISPGIAQDSELVQKAQSNDIPIVSEIEFASWFTEAPILA
-103 VIGDVELFARLNAS
+103 
-117 TSDAT
+117 
-122 PAKRVVGITGSNGK
+122 ITGSNGK
-136 TTTVNMLIKMCQ
+136 TTTAHLLAEMIQTDDLH
-148 SENIRGSLAGNV
+148 GALAGNV
-160 GIPFSSSVLEEMKS
+160 GIPFAEMVLEDLGN
-174 PEPKTVYVLEIS
+174 PDPRRVWVLEIS

-301 ALAAATAAHLMGV
+301 ALAAATAAHLMGI
-314 PNKSIAATMSQFSGV
+314 PNQSIAAIMSQFSGV

-443 ASFDQFNNFEERG
+443 ASFDQFKNFEERG
-456 NYFRSLV
+456 DHFRSLV
-463 TVMEKA
+463 TVMERA

>member
-1 MSYNV
+1 MNIHD
-6 REHSYVVGGLGVTGQ
+6 R
-21 ACVRFLLQKQATVKA
+21 ATIEIRGKKIVI
-36 FDTRANFTLVTD
+36 L
-48 PDSDIDTD
+48 
-56 MQAFMA
+56 
-62 EKVTC
+62 
-67 TALSEDYFDG
+67 
-77 VDTLV
+77 
-82 LSPGLAL
+82 GLAL
-89 NIEQVALAQKCGVE
+89 SGAAAAKLAVRQGADVFVSDNQDTLALQGTLTDLKALSIPGELGQHSDQIYDADLWIISPGIAQDSELVQKAQSNDIPIVSEIEFSSWFTEAPILA
-103 VIGDVELFARLNAS
+103 
-117 TSDAT
+117 
-122 PAKRVVGITGSNGK
+122 ITGSNGK
-136 TTTVNMLIKMCQ
+136 TTTAHLLAEMIQTDDLH
-148 SENIRGSLAGNV
+148 GALAGNV
-160 GIPFSSSVLEEMKS
+160 GIPFAEMVLEDLGN
-174 PEPKTVYVLEIS
+174 PDPKRVWVLEIS

-355 VQVALESFTQPI
+355 VQVALESFSQPI
-367 ILLLGGL
+367 ILILGGL

-443 ASFDQFNNFEERG
+443 ASFDQFKNFEERG
-456 NYFRSLV
+456 DHFRSLV

>member
-1 MSYNV
+1 MNI
-6 REHSYVVGGLGVTGQ
+6 Q
-21 ACVRFLLQKQATVKA
+21 N
-36 FDTRANFTLVTD
+36 RAN
-48 PDSDIDTD
+48 I
-56 MQAFMA
+56 
-62 EKVTC
+62 KIR
-67 TALSEDYFDG
+67 G
-77 VDTLV
+77 RKIIV
-82 LSPGLAL
+82 LGLAL
-89 NIEQVALAQKCGVE
+89 SGVAAAKLAARQGADVFVSDNQDTSELQGTLTDLKELGINGELGQHSNQVYDADLWIISPGIPQDSELVQKGHHKGISIVSEIEFASWFNEAPILA
-103 VIGDVELFARLNAS
+103 
-117 TSDAT
+117 
-122 PAKRVVGITGSNGK
+122 ITGSNGK
-136 TTTVNMLIKMCQ
+136 TTTAHLLAEMIQTDDLH
-148 SENIRGSLAGNV
+148 GLLAGNV
-160 GIPFSSSVLEEMKS
+160 GIPFSAMVLKDLENPDAKR
-174 PEPKTVYVLEIS
+174 VWILEIS
-186 SFQMEFIEHFK
+186 SFQMEFITHFK

-216 MKEYIAAKMNMWSRQ
+216 MKEYIAAKMKMWSRQ

-262 GHHPEA
+262 DHHPEA

-301 ALAAATAAHLMGV
+301 ALAAATAAHLMGI
-314 PNKSIAATMSQFSGV
+314 PNKFISATMSQFSGV
-329 PHRLEPIAEINGV
+329 PHRLESIAEINGV

-355 VQVALESFTQPI
+355 VQVALKSFSQPI

-398 QAKELIL
+398 QAQDLIL

-423 LELAQNCSQPGDVVL
+423 LALAQNCSQPGDVVL

>member
-1 MSYNV
+1 MNIHD
-6 REHSYVVGGLGVTGQ
+6 R
-21 ACVRFLLQKQATVKA
+21 ATIEIRGKKIVI
-36 FDTRANFTLVTD
+36 L
-48 PDSDIDTD
+48 
-56 MQAFMA
+56 
-62 EKVTC
+62 
-67 TALSEDYFDG
+67 
-77 VDTLV
+77 
-82 LSPGLAL
+82 GLAL
-89 NIEQVALAQKCGVE
+89 SGAAAAKLAVRQGADVFVSDNQDTLALQGTLTDLKALSIPGELGQHSDQIYDADLWIISPGIAQDSELVQKAQSNDIPIVSEIEFASWFTEAPILA
-103 VIGDVELFARLNAS
+103 
-117 TSDAT
+117 
-122 PAKRVVGITGSNGK
+122 ITGSNGK
-136 TTTVNMLIKMCQ
+136 TTTAHLLAEMIQTDDLH
-148 SENIRGSLAGNV
+148 GALAGNV
-160 GIPFSSSVLEEMKS
+160 GIPFAEMVLEDLRN
-174 PEPKTVYVLEIS
+174 PDPKRVWVLEIS

-314 PNKSIAATMSQFSGV
+314 PNISIAATMSQFSGV
-329 PHRLEPIAEINGV
+329 PHRLEQVAEINGV

-355 VQVALESFTQPI
+355 VQVALESFSQPI
-367 ILLLGGL
+367 ILILGGL

-423 LELAQNCSQPGDVVL
+423 LELAQNCSQPGDVIL

-456 NYFRSLV
+456 NHFRSLV